1 METTMTIKAWMFGT
15 AAAVLV
21 AATPVLAQPAP
32 GAENPGRHAGPGG
45 HRDAERMG
53 HRHGHHGLM
62 QMFREADADSDG
74 RLTLEELRADINRRF
89 QAADADRDAAVT
101 RAEFDAYMN
110 SRMELRGDTPR
121 AQPLRGRMDEM
132 RARAFRVLDANA
144 DARLSLAEVQ
154 QAVELGFRM
163 MDRNGDGVVAQD
175 ETGRRGRGEGPR
187 EGRGPGA
194 GPQQQ

>member
-1 METTMTIKAWMFGT
+1 MEMTMTIKAWMFGT

-45 HRDAERMG
+45 HRDAERMSY
-53 HRHGHHGLM
+53 RHGHHGLM
-62 QMFREADADSDG
+62 QMFREADADTDG
-74 RLTLEELRADINRRF
+74 RLTLEELRADIARRF
-89 QAADADRDAAVT
+89 QAADGDRDGAVT

-110 SRMELRGDTPR
+110 SRMDLRGDSPR
-121 AQPLRGRMDEM
+121 AQQMRARMEEM

-144 DARLSLAEVQ
+144 DGRLSLAEVQ
-154 QAVELGFRM
+154 QPLELGFRM

-175 ETGRRGRGEGPR
+175 EATRRRHAEGPR
-187 EGRGPGA
+187 EGRGQGA
-194 GPQQQ
+194 GPQRQ